1 MQRYLVEVSAK
12 YDDRGD
18 FKTLVNPTLVCEEG
32 LQVLFKQFGLN
43 GERLSLDHGIDTFYS
58 TERVYPFNRLLIMN
72 GKKNFDLP
80 TPIDKLLVS
89 LCAFVRQRPPQKV
102 GAHDHSVK

>member
-1 MQRYLVEVSAK
+1 MQQYLVEVSAK

-18 FKTLVNPTLVCEEG
+18 FKTLVSPTLVTEEG
-32 LQVLFKQFGLN
+32 LQVLFKKFDLN

-58 TERVYPFNRLLIMN
+58 PERVYPFHRLLIMN
-72 GKKNFDLP
+72 GKKNFDLQS
-80 TPIDKLLVS
+80 PIDKLVVS
-89 LCAFVRQRPPQKV
+89 ICAFVRQRPPQKV